1 MLRNNFSIACQKPPR
16 FKSVYSK
23 TPPAKNS
30 TVCEQKK
37 KYVKQS
43 INSFL
48 HRNCLWIN
56 YPNCWNKGDT
66 WYSYLSAFGNY
77 WRITFAQ
84 FLEIFLWL
92 CIVLH
97 KPSILETS
105 VLENKI
111 ALRNGVGWDFKKHC
125 AREKISWGVKYER
138 DWQFGDFF
146 SQRNFSFNG
155 FLVLFLGECH

>member
-1 MLRNNFSIACQKPPR
+1 MKLNFSQPFPKKCYATISLSHA
-16 FKSVYSK
+16 KSPLDLKVCILKHLQPK
-23 TPPAKNS
+23 TQQFVN
-30 TVCEQKK
+30 KK

-97 KPSILETS
+97 KPSILQTS

-111 ALRNGVGWDFKKHC
+111 ALRNGVGWDF
-125 AREKISWGVKYER
+125 E
-138 DWQFGDFF
+138 
-146 SQRNFSFNG
+146 
-155 FLVLFLGECH
+155 